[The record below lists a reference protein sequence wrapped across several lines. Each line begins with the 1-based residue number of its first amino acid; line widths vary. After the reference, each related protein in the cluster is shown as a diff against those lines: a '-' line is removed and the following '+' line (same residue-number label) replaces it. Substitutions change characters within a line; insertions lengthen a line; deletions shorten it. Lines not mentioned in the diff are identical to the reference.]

1 MDKKLPGAQA
11 NNKNSLVHGCY
22 RWFDR
27 MDGRTREA
35 KAIHQIQAELVTA
48 LGGDPTPQQTILLQ
62 RIAVKSLRCFLSEVE
77 ILKCNSDGQKRER
90 LEHDYLSWSN
100 SLRADLSLLG
110 LGRQARPIMDLPEYI
125 REKDAE
131 A

>member
-1 MDKKLPGAQA
+1 
-11 NNKNSLVHGCY
+11 
-22 RWFDR
+22 

-110 LGRQARPIMDLPEYI
+110 LERRARPVMDLQTYLE
-125 REKDAE
+125 ESHGD
-131 A
+131 